1 MSEQKFLRASELVAR
16 WNNAVTVGTL
26 ANWRCQGKGPPVQR
40 VGNRVLYPID
50 KLVIWES
57 KNQTAHDNDN
67 NKGTDHG

>member
-1 MSEQKFLRASELVAR
+1 MTEQKFLNASQLVAR

-67 NKGTDHG
+67 QGPDHG

>member
-1 MSEQKFLRASELVAR
+1 MTEQKFLNASQLVAR

-50 KLVIWES
+50 KLVIWENQ
-57 KNQTAHDNDN
+57 NQTAHDNDN
-67 NKGTDHG
+67 QGPDHG